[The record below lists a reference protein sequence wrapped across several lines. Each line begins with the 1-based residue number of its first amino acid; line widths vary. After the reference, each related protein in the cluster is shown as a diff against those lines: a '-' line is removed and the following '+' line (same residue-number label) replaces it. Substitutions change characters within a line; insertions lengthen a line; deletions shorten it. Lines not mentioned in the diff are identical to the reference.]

1 MKKYIGWGIMTF
13 LALSIALLVS
23 RYFTLDP
30 EVYFPEQRAVYLAHQ
45 TAITLHILGG
55 VIALAVGPF
64 QFLHRVRTKRP
75 QIHRWL
81 GRLYLVGILL
91 GGVCG
96 LYMATYAYAGI
107 ISSLGF
113 AILAILWLTTG
124 FLAYRTIR
132 AGDVA
137 AHRRWMIRN
146 FALTFA
152 AVTLRIEL
160 GFLIMLFG
168 FETGY
173 QMVAWLCWIP
183 NLLVAEAII
192 QRMFKRRLTAQP
204 VR

>member
-1 MKKYIGWGIMTF
+1 MKKHIGWIIMTI
-13 LALSIALLVS
+13 LALGISLLVS
-23 RYFTLDP
+23 RYFTLNP
-30 EVYFPEQRAVYLAHQ
+30 EVFFEDQRTVYIAHR
-45 TAITLHILGG
+45 TAIIMHILGG
-55 VIALAVGPF
+55 VIALTVGPF
-64 QFLHRVRTKRP
+64 QFLHRVRSKYP

-81 GRLYLVGILL
+81 GRLYLAGIFL
-91 GGVCG
+91 GGVFG

-113 AILAILWLTTG
+113 ASLAILWLTTG

-152 AVTLRIEL
+152 AVTLRLEL
-160 GFLIMLFG
+160 FFLAELFG
-168 FETGY
+168 FDTGY

-192 QRMFKRRLTAQP
+192 RRTFKRRLAAQP
-204 VR
+204 AR